1 MEAFFFK
8 KIVSVGIIKTI
19 RSLVPLMILILVYG
33 AVTYLGWRYV

>member
-8 KIVSVGIIKTI
+8 KIGSVGIIKII